1 MRAVLLILTL
11 LYLIPES
18 MAQTRATDS
27 MRRIIYHANSPA
39 LEKQNLIHALRLQR
53 SVNLDTLGVYLRRV
67 AQLAPFTEAEMA
79 AINMGRVFYHMRR
92 GRMDSCQAIVS
103 RNLPVLYRSKQN
115 SHWLMLYELLDGS
128 ISLRKNNHEEALD
141 KYFAALSRSER
152 KKDYNIQIRALNG
165 IGWVYMEMGQYTEAV
180 KWFQKALAV
189 PGRQLPENNF
199 CPVYSNLASCYG
211 ALSIYDSAHYYIGVA
226 IALSRKSEDLTSEA
240 NSLVIKANIVL
251 SENRPAE
258 AIILLKQTIVLR
270 KMLSDP
276 YYILSDLCILS
287 NIYASTGNTDQGLE
301 VAAEAMDIARKHNIQ
316 AKLPMVYT
324 SFETNFAARK
334 DYRQLAK
341 VYEEHLALKDS
352 IYQKALAEE
361 LAEKEARYG
370 AEKKEKEIARQKL
383 VIQQEQNSRKVL
395 LFSLSGIILL
405 SAAGGVLYL
414 QRSKAK
420 QQRKE
425 FSAVL
430 DAEQKE
436 RIRIARD
443 LHDSIGQMLS
453 VVKMNVSNIHYQA
466 TGAEQMQ
473 TGNTLNIVDQTI
485 QELRHISHNL
495 IPEELNFG
503 IVNALEEMSR
513 KINDAGTTRV
523 QLEIS
528 EHWDSKGLDKQ
539 FELSLYRIVQEVLSN
554 MIKHADATLIRICLR
569 QKGNNILLS
578 VADNGKGFDLSTIRE
593 SKGLGW
599 KNVTGRV
606 KLLNGRMNI
615 QSEKAGG
622 TQIEINIPT

>member
-11 LYLIPES
+11 LCLTAQS

-27 MRRIIYHANSPA
+27 MRRMIYHAATASVQ
-39 LEKQNLIHALRLQR
+39 KQNLIHALSLQR
-53 SVNLDTLGVYLRRV
+53 SINLDTLGVYLQRV
-67 AQLAPFTEAEMA
+67 ARLGPFSEAEAA
-79 AINMGRVFYHMRR
+79 AIDAARTFYYMRQ
-92 GRMDSCQAIVS
+92 GHMDSCQAIAG
-103 RNLPVLYRSKQN
+103 RNLPALYRSGRN
-115 SHWLMLYELLDGS
+115 DYWLLFYELLNGS
-128 ISLRKNNHEEALD
+128 ILLRKNHHKEALD

-152 KKDYNIQIRALNG
+152 VRNHNIQIRALNG
-165 IGWVYMEMGQYTEAV
+165 IGWVYMEMEQYTEAI
-180 KWFQKALAV
+180 KWLRKALAV
-189 PGRQLPENNF
+189 PGFRQPENSF

-211 ALSIYDSAHYYIGVA
+211 ALGTYDSAHYYIEQA
-226 IALSRKSEDLTSEA
+226 IALSRTSEDLTSEA
-240 NSLVIKANIVL
+240 NSLVIKANIIL
-251 SENRPAE
+251 SENRHAE
-258 AIILLKQTIVLR
+258 AIILLKQTIALR
-270 KMLSDP
+270 KMLNDP

-287 NIYASTGNTDQGLE
+287 NIYASTGNTDAGLE
-301 VAAEAMDIARKHNIQ
+301 AAAEAMGIARKYNIQ

-324 SFETNFAARK
+324 AFEANYTARK
-334 DYRQLAK
+334 DYRQLARA
-341 VYEEHLALKDS
+341 YEEHLVLKDS

-361 LAEKEARYG
+361 LAEKEVRYG

-383 VIQQEQNSRKVL
+383 VIRHEQDSRRALV
-395 LFSLSGIILL
+395 FSLSGIILL
-405 SAAGGVLYL
+405 IVAGSALYL
-414 QRSKAK
+414 QRSKVA

-466 TGAEQMQ
+466 TGEERVQ
-473 TGNTLNIVDQTI
+473 TANTLNIVDQTI

-523 QLEIS
+523 QLNIS
-528 EHWDSKGLDKQ
+528 EQWDSSRLNKQ
-539 FELSLYRIVQEVLSN
+539 FELSLYRIVQEILSN
-554 MIKHADATLIRICLR
+554 MIKHADATVIRINLR
-569 QKGNNILLS
+569 QKDNNILLS
-578 VADNGKGFDLSTIRE
+578 VADNGKGFDTCAIND

-599 KNVTGRV
+599 KNMTGRV
-606 KLLNGRMNI
+606 KLLNGRMSV

-622 TQIEINIPT
+622 TQIEINIPA